1 MDASEAVST
10 LIVEM
15 SFLLPE
21 DQASRLRSVLITGQ
35 KAAAELRLSNELDEI
50 ELGVALVQ
58 GTVEESYRRRRRSIR
73 RPGAVSC
80 NDAAAVASPSARG
93 MWANRSHAERG
104 RIFTSTSIAA
114 EPKSPERVNELA
126 RRTG

>member
-1 MDASEAVST
+1 MPVTQFAVLSEDRFEALLRNSEFLIEEVVLGDMDASEAVST

-21 DQASRLRSVLITGQ
+21 DQASRLRSVLVSGQ

-58 GTVEESYRRRRRSIR
+58 GTVEESYRRRRRLD
-73 RPGAVSC
+73 P
-80 NDAAAVASPSARG
+80 PTRG
-93 MWANRSHAERG
+93 G
-104 RIFTSTSIAA
+104 Q
-114 EPKSPERVNELA
+114 L
-126 RRTG
+126 